1 MVYSISRENIERSR
15 DRGNGFSTP
24 MEGSSSN
31 VFTRG
36 EGREG
41 ERRLRDEICHPVHET
56 IRVVHGP
63 RLYHHCHPSW
73 KIKLISHMSARF
85 VPIHLYSRLT
95 VDSIAWH
102 NMKLWLFRW
111 MTVSR
116 EDTIVIPRAQIN
128 TTFVACCENE
138 FARILVRLKLFL
150 PPRFPLSSPI
160 RGDLHDFL
168 EFEFSF
174 FSGNG

>member
-1 MVYSISRENIERSR
+1 
-15 DRGNGFSTP
+15 

-41 ERRLRDEICHPVHET
+41 ERDVYGTRFVTLYTRRY
-56 IRVVHGP
+56 RVVHGP

-111 MTVSR
+111 MTASR
-116 EDTIVIPRAQIN
+116 EDTTIVIPQKQIN
-128 TTFVACCENE
+128 TTFVACLSR
-138 FARILVRLKLFL
+138 AMSIQILVSFKIIPF
-150 PPRFPLSSPI
+150 FPSFF
-160 RGDLHDFL
+160 HDFL
-168 EFEFSF
+168 EFEFS
-174 FSGNG
+174 GNG